1 MEYSKEE
8 LLKMYKDLVRG
19 RIFTEK
25 MHQAVN
31 DGLIRLSYHS
41 AYGEEATSVGVVSA
55 LRSTDWI
62 VQSHRVQPASI
73 MRLDL
78 YKFICELFGKRDGQN
93 MGTGYDFH
101 LCDMKGSG
109 HLGVPMATLGSVV
122 PMYVGFAWALKYQ
135 KKDQVAVVFQGDGA
149 LSEGVCYESFNIA
162 SLYHVPMIL
171 VINNNG
177 WAMTTPLSRQSVNP
191 DISDRAKPFH
201 IPTQIVDGSN
211 LLEIREAMDK
221 AVALARDNQFNVV
234 EVKNLRWGAHFVG
247 QKDDYRDDLDV
258 IEDAKAHKDCVK
270 LYEDELLRRGLIDQA
285 FADSLRAQCSAE
297 IDEAVRRAAQAPYP
311 TFEEVYPKNH
321 IYAMPETG
329 GEL

>member
-1 MEYSKEE
+1 MDYSRED
-8 LLKMYKDLVRG
+8 LLRMYKNLVRG

-31 DGLIRLSYHS
+31 DGLIRISYHS

-55 LRSTDWI
+55 LRDTDWI

-78 YKFICELFGKRDGQN
+78 YRFICELFGRRDGQN
-93 MGTGYDFH
+93 LGTGYDFH
-101 LCDMKGSG
+101 LNDMKGPG
-109 HLGVPMATLGSVV
+109 HLAVPMATLGSVV

-135 KKDQVAVVFQGDGA
+135 KKDQIAVVFQGDGA

-177 WAMTTPLSRQSVNP
+177 WAMTTPLSRQTVNP
-191 DISDRAKPFH
+191 NISDRAKPFR
-201 IPTQIVDGSN
+201 IPTQIVDGSK
-211 LLEIREAMDK
+211 LLEIREAMDR
-221 AVALARDNQFNVV
+221 AVAMARNNQFNVV

-247 QKDDYRDDLDV
+247 QKADYRDDLAE
-258 IEDAKAHKDCVK
+258 IEDAKIHRDCVR
-270 LYEDELLRRGLIDQA
+270 LYEDELMHRGLITPEY
-285 FADSLRAQCSAE
+285 SRTLREECAAE
-297 IDEAVRRAAQAPYP
+297 IDAAVQRAAACPYP
-311 TFEEVYPKNH
+311 SFEDVYPKNH
-321 IYAMPETG
+321 VYTMPETG
-329 GEL
+329 GDL